1 MSVHEAH
8 IDLWFFARE
17 KAVVL
22 KHVLKND
29 KLSTVAA
36 VNESQN
42 SEIEMVS
49 WQVRLTDQVRYHQH
63 SSSVFVGARLN
74 GLLAPP
80 ALKLKNW
87 NAAKLKN
94 SQIPWKQGL
103 APHTKATTHC
113 EYLTKR
119 SLSVHIT
126 EIVRAT
132 NSLDRTEMN
141 IYELNEL
148 DSSVRSNAIGGF
160 RLKHCPEF
168 GECPVTCKWLFF
180 QKHQHKS
187 REVNCRQPAPVRLDY
202 HKSPSL

>member
-22 KHVLKND
+22 KHVLNND

-42 SEIEMVS
+42 SEIEIVS

-63 SSSVFVGARLN
+63 SSSVFVGVRLN

-87 NAAKLKN
+87 KTEKLKKRKSLGN
-94 SQIPWKQGL
+94 RGW
-103 APHTKATTHC
+103 PHTHTPTHNL
-113 EYLTKR
+113 LTHNHSHS
-119 SLSVHIT
+119 SLSH
-126 EIVRAT
+126 
-132 NSLDRTEMN
+132 
-141 IYELNEL
+141 
-148 DSSVRSNAIGGF
+148 SSRRGIWWH
-160 RLKHCPEF
+160 R
-168 GECPVTCKWLFF
+168 
-180 QKHQHKS
+180 
-187 REVNCRQPAPVRLDY
+187 
-202 HKSPSL
+202 PSLCVAGVALTALG

>member
-1 MSVHEAH
+1 MSEHEAH

-22 KHVLKND
+22 KHVLNND

-49 WQVRLTDQVRYHQH
+49 WQVRLTNQVRYHQH

-87 NAAKLKN
+87 NTEKLKN
-94 SQIPWKQGL
+94 RKSLGNRGW
-103 APHTKATTHC
+103 PHTHTQSYYTDA
-113 EYLTKR
+113 
-119 SLSVHIT
+119 VVFI
-126 EIVRAT
+126 I
-132 NSLDRTEMN
+132 
-141 IYELNEL
+141 
-148 DSSVRSNAIGGF
+148 
-160 RLKHCPEF
+160 
-168 GECPVTCKWLFF
+168 
-180 QKHQHKS
+180 
-187 REVNCRQPAPVRLDY
+187 
-202 HKSPSL
+202 

>member
-22 KHVLKND
+22 KHVLNND

-42 SEIEMVS
+42 SEIEIVS

-63 SSSVFVGARLN
+63 SSSVFVGVRLN

-87 NAAKLKN
+87 KTEKLKKRKSLGN
-94 SQIPWKQGL
+94 RGW
-103 APHTKATTHC
+103 PHTHTHTQ
-113 EYLTKR
+113 LTHTQPLTQL
-119 SLSVHIT
+119 SLT
-126 EIVRAT
+126 Q
-132 NSLDRTEMN
+132 L
-141 IYELNEL
+141 
-148 DSSVRSNAIGGF
+148 
-160 RLKHCPEF
+160 
-168 GECPVTCKWLFF
+168 
-180 QKHQHKS
+180 
-187 REVNCRQPAPVRLDY
+187 
-202 HKSPSL
+202 

>member
-8 IDLWFFARE
+8 FDLWFFARE

-74 GLLAPP
+74 GLLALP

-87 NAAKLKN
+87 KTEK

-103 APHTKATTHC
+103 TPPHTHTPISLITVYLQYDTIQGVYPGIMPTTWISNVEVQIWH
-113 EYLTKR
+113 LKR
-119 SLSVHIT
+119 FLCHLVTISIQQNQWL
-126 EIVRAT
+126 EIQLYHWT
-132 NSLDRTEMN
+132 HWDH
-141 IYELNEL
+141 
-148 DSSVRSNAIGGF
+148 F
-160 RLKHCPEF
+160 F
-168 GECPVTCKWLFF
+168 GLALF
-180 QKHQHKS
+180 
-187 REVNCRQPAPVRLDY
+187 
-202 HKSPSL
+202 